1 MQAHT
6 INQFLKIEGT
16 FFICHGKCDQQ
27 SHEKKKK
34 EYYTAI
40 HSVFNKVITELI
52 YKNVYCTCIV
62 QRVRRHISGIKISS
76 HPVAHGY

>member
-34 EYYTAI
+34 NIILQYIRCLTRLLP
-40 HSVFNKVITELI
+40 NLN
-52 YKNVYCTCIV
+52 KNVYCTCIV